1 MKTLNTLLID
11 KNKIIEQL
19 TKELQAERED
29 KVDLIYRHEQ
39 FEKEVAHQREM
50 YAQETDKLKM
60 EYENIIE
67 MLRMNERGAEE
78 NMKLRLEEEKKEI
91 LSEADQERQAY
102 QKLLEEYHALEQHCG
117 ELERRLNSVGGHKR
131 NISDLSSVSGIDIS
145 TEDHGYGSVRSTAST
160 REKLEN
166 IDWNGAY

>member
-1 MKTLNTLLID
+1 MKTLNNLLID
-11 KNKIIEQL
+11 KNKQIEQL
-19 TKELQAERED
+19 TKELQAEREE
-29 KVDLIYRHEQ
+29 KIDLIYRHEQ
-39 FEKEVAHQREM
+39 FQKEVTLQGEMYEKE
-50 YAQETDKLKM
+50 TSKLKM

-67 MLRMNERGAEE
+67 MLKMNERGAEE
-78 NMKLRLEEEKKEI
+78 NLKLKMEEEKKEI

-117 ELERRLNSVGGHKR
+117 ELEKRLNSFGGHKR
-131 NISDLSSVSGIDIS
+131 NISDLSSVSGMDVT

-166 IDWNGAY
+166 IDWNGTY